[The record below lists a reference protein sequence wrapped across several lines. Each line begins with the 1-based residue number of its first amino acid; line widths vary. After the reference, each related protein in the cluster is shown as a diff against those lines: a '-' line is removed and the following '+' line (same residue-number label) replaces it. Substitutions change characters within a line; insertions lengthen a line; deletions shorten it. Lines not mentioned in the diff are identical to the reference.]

1 MQNSYTNKV
10 VLVTGGT
17 SGIGKATAL
26 AFAEAG
32 AKVVLTGRR
41 EKEGADV
48 AAAITKN
55 GGTAAFVRADVAKD
69 ADLQKALLEFV
80 LSTRRRV
87 RCAFNNAGVEIVGP
101 LDQVTEEQYR
111 RTFDINVWGVL
122 NSMKH
127 EIAAM
132 LQTGGG
138 AIVNTS
144 SVAGHIAL
152 PQASLYVATKH
163 AVEGLT
169 KAVALEFAKQ
179 GIRVNSVAP
188 GTIATDMVNPMR
200 WQKQAMR
207 GTGYCRCIRSAG
219 SAPAKKSPL
228 PSSTLLRTPR
238 SLPQAPR
245 CWSTEVRP
253 LSSRSDR
260 REELMKLLISFM
272 TAVGEVLGLA
282 CAVLGDDNY
291 AALAA
296 QGYRWVTVNGPYAC
310 NIEQDVQRITAH
322 HTDAAELQV
331 VQNIQCYYLIPGT
344 IVQVIKED
352 PARGMSEMRLGSVT
366 RFLWTYSTDSSSKRP
381 IKDTYGVVETPES
394 SALIPTADTA
404 TVPELPSDR
413 STARTRPNGNP

>member
-1 MQNSYTNKV
+1 MHNSYTNKI

-41 EKEGADV
+41 EKEGAEV
-48 AAAITKN
+48 AGEISRI
-55 GGTAAFVRADVAKD
+55 GGTAAFVRADVAKNADVQD
-69 ADLQKALLEFV
+69 ALEFV
-80 LSTRRRV
+80 LSTHGRLDV
-87 RCAFNNAGVEIVGP
+87 AFNNAGVEIVGP

-169 KAVALEFAKQ
+169 KAVAPEFAKQ

-188 GTIATDMVNPMR
+188 GTIATDMVDRMVGDAGDARTWLLSLIPVGR
-200 WQKQAMR
+200 FVASYDIAAAVLYLASDAAKFTT
-207 GTGYCRCIRSAG
+207 GT
-219 SAPAKKSPL
+219 
-228 PSSTLLRTPR
+228 TLLVDGG
-238 SLPQAPR
+238 
-245 CWSTEVRP
+245 W
-253 LSSRSDR
+253 
-260 REELMKLLISFM
+260 
-272 TAVGEVLGLA
+272 TA
-282 CAVLGDDNY
+282 
-291 AALAA
+291 
-296 QGYRWVTVNGPYAC
+296 Q
-310 NIEQDVQRITAH
+310 
-322 HTDAAELQV
+322 
-331 VQNIQCYYLIPGT
+331 
-344 IVQVIKED
+344 
-352 PARGMSEMRLGSVT
+352 
-366 RFLWTYSTDSSSKRP
+366 
-381 IKDTYGVVETPES
+381 
-394 SALIPTADTA
+394 
-404 TVPELPSDR
+404 
-413 STARTRPNGNP
+413 